1 MRLRLL
7 ALALCWVAAVPAR
20 AAWLDRL
27 DRGLGVASRDGVFR
41 ADLSGLLDLEGY
53 YVDQRPP
60 GLMFGGDSG
69 FVNPRLTLFLDTRLG
84 THLYGFVET
93 RFDRGFDPRSRFAA
107 AHLDAYLLRWTPL
120 DDARVNL
127 QAGKFATLVGSWVPR
142 HDSWNNPF
150 VNAPLPYENVTI
162 ISDGSAPADAAAFL
176 ARRDL
181 PDRKRDWVP
190 VVWGPSYTTGA
201 AIFGRVARLDYA
213 AEVKNAAL
221 SARPQAWDATQR
233 GFDQPTASGRLG
245 WRPAPAWVL
254 GASFSSGPYLRDRA
268 RRTLAA
274 DQEPGDFRET
284 LVGADGRQLRLAAPA
299 ALGGVPRRA
308 LRGPARRRTAP
319 VVRERGR
326 RHRRLV
332 RGGTLQVHAGVV
344 RRAALE
350 PAGVR
355 RRVRRPRRRAGLG
368 PERVAG
374 RHRRRLPLP
383 PAPPG
388 QAAVRRRPAG
398 GPAPAGRAAG
408 RRAADTPLLIGLTAR
423 RRQR

>member
-60 GLMFGGDSG
+60 GLIFGGDSG

-284 LVGADGRQLRLAAPA
+284 LVGADASFAWRHLQLWAEFLAARFAVPLA
-299 ALGGVPRRA
+299 GGPRRSSGSEDADTAAWYVEGRYKFTPEWFGA
-308 LRGPARRRTAP
+308 LRWNQQVFGDVSDGRGGERAWDRNAWRVDTA
-319 VVRERGR
+319 VGYRF
-326 RHRRLV
+326 HRRLQAK
-332 RGGTLQVHAGVV
+332 LQYDVGQQ
-344 RRAALE
+344 
-350 PAGVR
+350 
-355 RRVRRPRRRAGLG
+355 
-368 PERVAG
+368 AG
-374 RHRRRLPLP
+374 RLQQGEQLV
-383 PAPPG
+383 
-388 QAAVRRRPAG
+388 AAQ
-398 GPAPAGRAAG
+398 
-408 RRAADTPLLIGLTAR
+408 LTLR
-423 RRQR
+423 F